1 MTRAV
6 IELSGDVLSA
16 LPELSRRIEGSYY
29 HPTIPSLAFRFEDLW
44 VIVEKDKINVYNIV
58 DEAKIGV
65 FLDWF
70 KNIINNTGKTPE
82 IQED

>member
-58 DEAKIGV
+58 DEAKILGPV
-65 FLDWF
+65 DYLPGDSFPGPIH
-70 KNIINNTGKTPE
+70 K
-82 IQED
+82 IQG